1 MWLSIENQKLENL
14 LNLSLSLPESEREKS
29 SQLEVG
35 YTPSTSEWELIVKYS
50 GDLSSLQETIPFTF
64 IPLLNQYAIVYIREE
79 FLNVFS
85 NFPQIEYIE
94 KPKNLFLSVENGLR
108 ASCIPP
114 LQRPP
119 TSLSGEGTLIAI
131 LDSGID
137 YTHPDFQHTD
147 GTTRIVALWDQTISS
162 LPTPAPSENSSQI
175 LESSPQNTANTI
187 SNSTNESTQSTL
199 SPIPSLD
206 NGNANLNSISN
217 FSSIYPIG
225 TFYSREDI
233 NRALATSTLA
243 ERRAIVPSTDLSG
256 HGTHV
261 AGIAAGSGIT
271 SGVAPKADLLIVKL
285 GNTSEQGFP
294 RTTQLMLG
302 ADFAVRY
309 GIEHNLPVAI
319 NISFGNNYGSHDGT
333 SLLETFL
340 NDLSN
345 LGKTTIVCGTGNE
358 GIAGRHTSGILT
370 SNSPQ
375 TIEFIIAP
383 YETNLS
389 LQLWKN
395 YTDIFDIIL
404 TSPSNQTIGPLQR
417 ELGISSF
424 RMQDTTVH
432 VLFGE
437 PAPYSPFQE
446 IYFSFLPIYDYID
459 SGIWKLTL
467 TPRKIVTGT
476 FNLWLPDTG
485 STNQTTQF
493 LNPNPLTSLTIP
505 STASNLISVGAYD
518 SLTDRLAP
526 FSGQGYTRIGD
537 IKPDL
542 VAPGVN
548 ISSSAPGGGTAI
560 KSGTSMA
567 TPFVTGSAAL
577 LMEYGIVKKNDPY
590 LYSQK
595 VKAYLVAG
603 ARHLPFET
611 VYPNPSIGFGALCL
625 ENSLPR

>member
-1 MWLSIENQKLENL
+1 MWLPIENQKLENL
-14 LNLSLSLPESEREKS
+14 LNLSLSLPESERQKS

-50 GDLSSLQETIPFTF
+50 GDLSSLQEIIPFTF

-79 FLNVFS
+79 FLDIFS
-85 NFPQIEYIE
+85 DFPQIEYIE
-94 KPKNLFLSVENGLR
+94 KPKDLFLSVENGLR

-119 TSLSGEGTLIAI
+119 TSLSGEGILIAI

-137 YTHPDFQHTD
+137 YAHPDFRNAN
-147 GTTRIVALWDQTISS
+147 GTTRIAALWDQTIS
-162 LPTPAPSENSSQI
+162 PSQPSNSFANSNEVLENT
-175 LESSPQNTANTI
+175 PQNLANTI
-187 SNSTNESTQSTL
+187 SNFTS
-199 SPIPSLD
+199 D
-206 NGNANLNSISN
+206 

-233 NRALATSTLA
+233 NRALEAKNLT
-243 ERRAIVPSTDLSG
+243 EQRAIVPSTDLSG

-285 GNTSEQGFP
+285 GNISEQGFP

-309 GIEHNLPVAI
+309 GIEYNLPVAI

-345 LGKTTIVCGTGNE
+345 LGKTTIICGTGNE
-358 GIAGRHTSGILT
+358 GTAGRHTSGVL
-370 SNSPQ
+370 SPNASQ
-375 TIEFIIAP
+375 TIEFVIAP

-395 YTDIFDIIL
+395 YTDIFDITL
-404 TSPSNQTIGPLQR
+404 TAPSNQIIGPLQQ
-417 ELGISSF
+417 ELGVSSF
-424 RMQDTTVH
+424 RIQDTTVY

-446 IYFSFLPIYDYID
+446 IYFSFLPVYDYID

-467 TPRKIVTGT
+467 TPKKIVTGT

-505 STASNLISVGAYD
+505 STAANLISVGAYD

-526 FSGQGYTRIGD
+526 FSGRGYTRIGD

-577 LMEYGIVKKNDPY
+577 LMEYGIIKKNDPY
-590 LYSQK
+590 LYAQK

-603 ARHLPFET
+603 ARQLPFEKT
-611 VYPNPSIGFGALCL
+611 YPNPSIGFGALCL

>member
-35 YTPSTSEWELIVKYS
+35 YMPSTSEWELIVKYS
-50 GDLSSLQETIPFTF
+50 GDLSSLQDTIPFTF
-64 IPLLNQYAIVYIREE
+64 IPLLNQYAIVYIKEE
-79 FLNVFS
+79 FLNAFS
-85 NFPQIEYIE
+85 TFPQIEYIE

-108 ASCIPP
+108 SSCIPP

-137 YTHPDFQHTD
+137 YTHPDFQNAD
-147 GTTRIVALWDQTISS
+147 GTTRIAVLWDQTISS
-162 LPTPAPSENSSQI
+162 LPTP
-175 LESSPQNTANTI
+175 T
-187 SNSTNESTQSTL
+187 
-199 SPIPSLD
+199 
-206 NGNANLNSISN
+206 SN

-233 NRALATSTLA
+233 NRALASPTSA

-271 SGVAPKADLLIVKL
+271 SGVAPRADLLIVKL
-285 GNTSEQGFP
+285 GNISEQGFP

-340 NDLSN
+340 DDLSN

-358 GIAGRHTSGILT
+358 GIAGRHTSGILS

-395 YTDIFDIIL
+395 YTDIFDITL
-404 TSPSNQTIGPLQR
+404 TAPSNQIIGPLQR

-424 RMQDTTVH
+424 RIQDTTVH

-446 IYFSFLPIYDYID
+446 IYFSFLPVYDYID

-467 TPRKIVTGT
+467 TPRKIVTGI

-577 LMEYGIVKKNDPY
+577 LMEYGIIKKNDPY

-603 ARHLPFET
+603 ARQLPFEK

-625 ENSLPR
+625 ENSLPS

>member
-1 MWLSIENQKLENL
+1 M
-14 LNLSLSLPESEREKS
+14 
-29 SQLEVG
+29 EVG

-50 GDLSSLQETIPFTF
+50 GDLASLQEIIPFTF
-64 IPLLNQYAIVYIREE
+64 IPLLNQYAIVYIQEE
-79 FLNVFS
+79 FLNSLS

-94 KPKNLFLSVENGLR
+94 KPKNLFQSVENGLR

-114 LQRPP
+114 VQRPP
-119 TSLSGEGTLIAI
+119 TSLSGEGVLIAI

-137 YTHPDFQHTD
+137 YTHPDFQNAD
-147 GTTRIVALWDQTISS
+147 GTTRIAALWDQTISPVPTS
-162 LPTPAPSENSSQI
+162 LSSQSSQI
-175 LESSPQNTANTI
+175 SSQI
-187 SNSTNESTQSTL
+187 SSQDTTNAL
-199 SPIPSLD
+199 
-206 NGNANLNSISN
+206 SN
-217 FSSIYPIG
+217 FSSLYPIG
-225 TFYSREDI
+225 TFYSKEDI
-233 NRALATSTLA
+233 NRALSAKTLT

-271 SGVAPKADLLIVKL
+271 SGVAPKSELLIVKL
-285 GNTSEQGFP
+285 GNTSNQGFP

-309 GIEHNLPVAI
+309 AIEHNLPVAI

-340 NDLSN
+340 DDLSN

-358 GIAGRHTSGILT
+358 GTAGRHTSGTL
-370 SNSPQ
+370 SPNSPQ
-375 TIEFIIAP
+375 TIEFTITP

-389 LQLWKN
+389 LQIWKN
-395 YTDIFDIIL
+395 YTDIFDITL
-404 TSPSNQTIGPLQR
+404 TSPSNQTIGPLQQ
-417 ELGISSF
+417 ELGVSTF
-424 RMQDTTVH
+424 RMQDTTVY

-446 IYFSFLPIYDYID
+446 IYFSFLPLYTYID

-467 TPRKIVTGT
+467 TPRKIVTGD
-476 FNLWLPDTG
+476 FHIWLPDTG

-505 STASNLISVGAYD
+505 STATNLISVGAYD

-526 FSGQGYTRIGD
+526 FSGRGYTRIGD

-548 ISSSAPGGGTAI
+548 ISSSAPSGGIAI

-567 TPFVTGSAAL
+567 TPFVTGAAAL

-590 LYSQK
+590 LYAQK

-603 ARHLPFET
+603 ARPLPFEKT
-611 VYPNPSIGFGALCL
+611 YPNPSIGFGALCL
-625 ENSLPR
+625 RDSLPR

>member
-1 MWLSIENQKLENL
+1 MWFSIENQKLENL

-35 YTPSTSEWELIVKYS
+35 FTPSTSEWELIVKYS
-50 GDLSSLQETIPFTF
+50 GDLSSLQEKLPFTF
-64 IPLLNQYAIVYIREE
+64 IPLLNQYAIVYIKEE
-79 FLNVFS
+79 FLDAFS

-114 LQRPP
+114 VQRPP
-119 TSLSGEGTLIAI
+119 TSLNGEGVLIAI

-137 YTHPDFQHTD
+137 YTHPDFQNAD
-147 GTTRIVALWDQTISS
+147 GKTRIAALWDQTISPP
-162 LPTPAPSENSSQI
+162 PTSTSSKNPNQI
-175 LESSPQNTANTI
+175 LESPSQNNETAALN
-187 SNSTNESTQSTL
+187 SNS
-199 SPIPSLD
+199 D
-206 NGNANLNSISN
+206 

-225 TFYSREDI
+225 SFYSREDI
-233 NRALATSTLA
+233 DRALSEKNPTQ
-243 ERRAIVPSTDLSG
+243 RRDIVPSTDLSG

-285 GNTSEQGFP
+285 GNPSEQGFP

-333 SLLETFL
+333 SLLESFL

-358 GIAGRHTSGILT
+358 GTAGRHTSGTL
-370 SNSPQ
+370 SPNSPQ
-375 TIEFIIAP
+375 TVEFVIAP

-404 TSPSNQTIGPLQR
+404 TSPSNQIIGPLQQ
-417 ELGISSF
+417 ELGVSSF
-424 RMQDTTVH
+424 RMQDTTVY

-446 IYFSFLPIYDYID
+446 IYFSFLPIYNYID

-476 FNLWLPDTG
+476 FHLWLPDTG

-505 STASNLISVGAYD
+505 STAANLISVGAYD

-577 LMEYGIVKKNDPY
+577 LMEYGIVRKNDPY
-590 LYSQK
+590 LYAQK
-595 VKAYLVAG
+595 VKAYLIAG
-603 ARHLPFET
+603 ARQLPFEKT
-611 VYPNPSIGFGALCL
+611 YPNPSIGFGALCL
-625 ENSLPR
+625 RDSLPI

>member
-1 MWLSIENQKLENL
+1 MENQKLENL
-14 LNLSLSLPESEREKS
+14 LNLSLSLPESERQKS

-50 GDLSSLQETIPFTF
+50 GDLSSLQEIIPFTF

-79 FLNVFS
+79 FLDIFS
-85 NFPQIEYIE
+85 DFPQIEYIE
-94 KPKNLFLSVENGLR
+94 KPKNLFLSVESGLR

-119 TSLSGEGTLIAI
+119 TSLSGEGVLIAI

-137 YTHPDFQHTD
+137 YAHPDFRNAD
-147 GTTRIVALWDQTISS
+147 GTTRIAALWDQTIS
-162 LPTPAPSENSSQI
+162 PSQPSNSFANSNEVLENT
-175 LESSPQNTANTI
+175 PQNLANTI
-187 SNSTNESTQSTL
+187 SNFTS
-199 SPIPSLD
+199 D
-206 NGNANLNSISN
+206 

-233 NRALATSTLA
+233 NRALEAKNLT
-243 ERRAIVPSTDLSG
+243 EQRAIVPSTDLSG

-285 GNTSEQGFP
+285 GNISEQGFP

-309 GIEHNLPVAI
+309 GIEYNLPVAI

-358 GIAGRHTSGILT
+358 GIAGRHTSGVL
-370 SNSPQ
+370 SPDSSQ
-375 TIEFIIAP
+375 TIEFVIAP

-395 YTDIFDIIL
+395 YTDIFDITL
-404 TSPSNQTIGPLQR
+404 TTPSNQIIGPLQQ

-424 RMQDTTVH
+424 RIQDTTVY

-446 IYFSFLPIYDYID
+446 IYFSFLPVYDYID

-467 TPRKIVTGT
+467 TPRKIVTGA

-505 STASNLISVGAYD
+505 STAANLISVGAYD

-526 FSGQGYTRIGD
+526 FSGRGYTRIDD

-577 LMEYGIVKKNDPY
+577 LMEYGIIKKNDPY
-590 LYSQK
+590 LYAQK

-603 ARHLPFET
+603 ARQLPFEKN
-611 VYPNPSIGFGALCL
+611 YPNPSIGFGALCL

>member
-1 MWLSIENQKLENL
+1 MWFSIENQKLENL

-35 YTPSTSEWELIVKYS
+35 FTQSTSEWELIVKYS
-50 GDLSSLQETIPFTF
+50 GDLSSLQEQLPFTF
-64 IPLLNQYAIVYIREE
+64 IPLLNQYAIVYIKEE
-79 FLNVFS
+79 FLDTFS

-114 LQRPP
+114 VQRPP
-119 TSLSGEGTLIAI
+119 TSLNGEGVLIAI

-137 YTHPDFQHTD
+137 YAHPDFQNTD
-147 GTTRIVALWDQTISS
+147 GTTRIAALWDQTISS
-162 LPTPAPSENSSQI
+162 LAPSTSSENPNQI
-175 LESSPQNTANTI
+175 LESPPQNDNNITI
-187 SNSTNESTQSTL
+187 NSNS
-199 SPIPSLD
+199 D
-206 NGNANLNSISN
+206 

-225 TFYSREDI
+225 SFYSREDI
-233 NRALATSTLA
+233 NQALAAKTLS
-243 ERRAIVPSTDLSG
+243 ERRAIVPSIDLSG

-358 GIAGRHTSGILT
+358 GTAGRHTSGTL
-370 SNSPQ
+370 SPNSPK

-404 TSPSNQTIGPLQR
+404 TSPSNQTIGPLQQ
-417 ELGISSF
+417 ELGVSSF
-424 RMQDTTVH
+424 RMQDTTVY

-446 IYFSFLPIYDYID
+446 IYFSFLPIYNYID

-467 TPRKIVTGT
+467 TPRKIVTGI

-505 STASNLISVGAYD
+505 STAANLISVGAYD

-590 LYSQK
+590 LYAQK

-603 ARHLPFET
+603 ARQLPFEKT
-611 VYPNPSIGFGALCL
+611 YPNPSIGFGALCL
-625 ENSLPR
+625 KDSLPK